1 MNLDEIRIKEH
12 AGLITSDTSTN
23 QFSFFVIPLNNRI
36 GAEKDDYVMVD
47 HPVYGEKCPLLAV
60 VKDIKNYMEVVGT
73 TISERAVRTVSV
85 CDIIGYVDLRNS
97 EKGALQRSP
106 VSPNPGGKVYL
117 PYSEFLED
125 VFTRTLDGKQFKTT
139 LHLGKLASHASSK
152 KGEIRPLNYFFD
164 SDEFAKQH
172 FLITGMSSVG
182 KTHTATVIVEEL
194 ANKTGKPIVIL
205 DSFGEYT
212 TIGTANESLKDI
224 VKKGILPSD
233 KYPFNFNVLI
243 YAVHPDEVKGTLE
256 KQGVTNDKDSRYIIK
271 PVPQQ
276 WTEPN
281 KETFS
286 EIESKLSKDVKPN
299 QVTVIDSNGL
309 QLTERRALFTR
320 CIETLWSCRVK
331 NSLEPF
337 ILIIEENKALEEEML
352 KKIDSEG
359 RKMGISMCLLT
370 QHPAEIDGL
379 VMSQMGTQFMG
390 RTTTGAD
397 LECLRNFTE
406 ENVQF
411 LSKLRTGE
419 YIVNGMTLIQPT
431 KITIRDRYSLSSK

>member
-1 MNLDEIRIKEH
+1 MNPDEIRIKEH
-12 AGLITSDTSTN
+12 VGFITSDTSTN
-23 QFSFFVIPLNNRI
+23 QFSFFVIPLNHRI
-36 GAEKDDYVMVD
+36 GAEKDDYVIVD

-73 TISERAVRTVSV
+73 TISERSVRTVSV
-85 CDIIGYVDLRNS
+85 CDIIGYVDITNS
-97 EKGALQRSP
+97 EIGALQRSAI
-106 VSPNPGGKVYL
+106 SPNPGGKVYL

-125 VFTRTLDGKQFKTT
+125 VFARTLDGKKFKNA
-139 LHLGKLASHASSK
+139 LHAGRLKSNASSK
-152 KGEIRPLNYFFD
+152 NGKIRPLNYFFD
-164 SDEFAKQH
+164 ADEFAKQH

-194 ANKTGKPIVIL
+194 ANKTSKPIVIL

-243 YAVHPDEVKGTLE
+243 YAVHPDEIKGTLE

-309 QLTERRALFTR
+309 QT
-320 CIETLWSCRVK
+320 
-331 NSLEPF
+331 N
-337 ILIIEENKALEEEML
+337 
-352 KKIDSEG
+352 
-359 RKMGISMCLLT
+359 
-370 QHPAEIDGL
+370 
-379 VMSQMGTQFMG
+379 
-390 RTTTGAD
+390 
-397 LECLRNFTE
+397 
-406 ENVQF
+406 
-411 LSKLRTGE
+411 
-419 YIVNGMTLIQPT
+419 
-431 KITIRDRYSLSSK
+431 